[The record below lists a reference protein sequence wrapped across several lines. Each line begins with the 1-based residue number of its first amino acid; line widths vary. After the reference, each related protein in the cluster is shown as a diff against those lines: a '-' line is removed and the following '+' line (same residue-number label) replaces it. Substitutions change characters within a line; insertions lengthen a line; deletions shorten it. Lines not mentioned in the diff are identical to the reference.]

1 MGIPL
6 TVQIVSVV
14 VMSLMIWS
22 VEKESASI
30 DRSRDIS
37 SESLR
42 LAKLIY
48 DAEYELFSFL
58 ERLRQGVPSPPVLM
72 LRYKEKH
79 KAIEEHLHVLWNLSK
94 DRPKERPLVEKFVR
108 KTKTLLK
115 MMDMLKERMDGQNL
129 EGVFTLGT
137 IMAQSHEYLPELSY
151 LVEQLAIMGE
161 AEEPQAKFVAGLR
174 KYIVLVLLSSV
185 ALNIVVVL
193 VLFAQFN
200 RGTISRLAI
209 LMDNTKRLANH
220 QQLNPQL
227 QGEDEIGALDH
238 VFHEAADALE
248 AARQREIELMELKK
262 QIMSMVSHD
271 LRAPLMSIQISLDM
285 LESNMLGELPK
296 AAHEKVVASEQ
307 SVDRLVRM
315 INDLLDVEKLEA
327 GMMEMDL
334 RDVPLQVIIDRAVE
348 AVNELAKKK
357 GVEISC
363 NESEIEV
370 KGDGDRLIQ
379 VLVNFLS
386 NAIKFS
392 PENSK
397 IMINSRLDGDFA
409 ELRVIDS
416 GPGIPEEAR
425 AQIFERF
432 RQVKGQKG
440 MGGTGLGLAISKL
453 IVEMHGG
460 KIGVD
465 AAEDG
470 GSSFWFSIPAAKEVL
485 DEDDV

>member
-14 VMSLMIWS
+14 VMSFLLVS
-22 VEKESASI
+22 AQRESESI
-30 DRSRDIS
+30 DRSRDIAG
-37 SESLR
+37 ESLR

-58 ERLRQGVPSPPVLM
+58 ERMRQGVPSPPILM

-79 KAIEEHLHVLWNLSK
+79 KAIEEHLHIIWNLSK
-94 DRPKERPLVEKFVR
+94 DRPKERPLVEKFVK
-108 KTKTLLK
+108 KTKALLR
-115 MMDMLKERMDGQNL
+115 MMDRIKERMDGQNL
-129 EGVFTLGT
+129 EGVFTLGM
-137 IMAQSHEYLPELSY
+137 IMSQSQEYLPELSY
-151 LVEQLAIMGE
+151 LVEQLAIMAE
-161 AEEPQAKFVAGLR
+161 AEEPQAQVVKAL
-174 KYIVLVLLSSV
+174 KNYTLIALLASV
-185 ALNIVVVL
+185 AINIVVVL
-193 VLFAQFN
+193 ILFIQFN
-200 RGTISRLAI
+200 RGTISRLGI

-220 QQLNPQL
+220 QKLNPGL
-227 QGEDEIGALDH
+227 EGDDEIGELDR

-248 AARQREIELMELKK
+248 TARQRESELMELKK

-271 LRAPLMSIQISLDM
+271 LRAPLMSLQISLDM
-285 LESNMLGELPK
+285 LESNMLGELPQ
-296 AAHEKVVASEQ
+296 AAHDKIVASEQ

-327 GMMEMDL
+327 GMMEIDL
-334 RDVPLQVIIDRAVE
+334 RDLPLQVIIERAVE

-357 GVEISC
+357 GVAIVA

-379 VLVNFLS
+379 ILVNFLS

-397 IMINSRLDGDFA
+397 IEVNSRLNGDFA
-409 ELRVIDS
+409 EVRVNDR

-425 AQIFERF
+425 QQIFERF
-432 RQVKGQKG
+432 RQVKGQSGK
-440 MGGTGLGLAISKL
+440 GGTGLGLAISKL
-453 IVEMHGG
+453 IAEMHGG

-465 AAEDG
+465 GAEGG
-470 GSSFWFSIPAAKEVL
+470 GSSFWFTVPAAKEVL
-485 DEDDV
+485 DDE

>member
-14 VMSLMIWS
+14 VMSLMLWS
-22 VEKESASI
+22 VERESASI
-30 DRSRDIS
+30 DRSRDIA

-42 LAKLIY
+42 MAKLIY
-48 DAEYELFSFL
+48 DAEFELFSFL
-58 ERLRQGVPSPPVLM
+58 ERMRQGVPSPPILM

-79 KAIEEHLHVLWNLSK
+79 KAIEVHLHQLWNLAK
-94 DRPKERPLVEKFVR
+94 DRPKERPLVEKFVK
-108 KTKTLLK
+108 KTKSLLR
-115 MMDMLKERMDGQNL
+115 MMDQIKDRMDGQNL
-129 EGVFTLGT
+129 EGVFTLGM
-137 IMAQSHEYLPELSY
+137 IMSQSHEYLPELSY
-151 LVEQLAIMGE
+151 IVEQLAIMGE
-161 AEEPQAKFVAGLR
+161 AEEPQAKFVASLR
-174 KYIVLVLLSSV
+174 QYIVIVLLSSV
-185 ALNIVVVL
+185 VINIVVVL
-193 VLFAQFN
+193 ILFIQFN
-200 RGTISRLAI
+200 RGTISRLGI
-209 LMDNTKRLANH
+209 LMDNTRRLANH
-220 QQLNPQL
+220 QKLNPEL
-227 QGEDEIGALDH
+227 EGADEIGELDR

-271 LRAPLMSIQISLDM
+271 LRAPLMSLQISLDM
-285 LESNMLGELPK
+285 LESNMLGELPE
-296 AAHEKVVASEQ
+296 AAHQKVVQSEQ

-334 RDVPLQVIIDRAVE
+334 RDLPLQVIVDRAIA
-348 AVNELAKKK
+348 AVDELAKKK
-357 GVEISC
+357 GVDIVT
-363 NESEIEV
+363 NESELEV

-397 IMINSRLDGDFA
+397 ITLNTRLQGDFA
-409 ELRVIDS
+409 ELRVNDS

-425 AQIFERF
+425 LQVFERF
-432 RQVKGQKG
+432 RQIKGEKAK
-440 MGGTGLGLAISKL
+440 GGTGLGLAICKL

-465 AAEDG
+465 AAEG
-470 GSSFWFSIPAAKEVL
+470 GGASFWLTVPAVKETF
-485 DEDDV
+485 DDDV

>member
-425 AQIFERF
+425 VQIFERF

-440 MGGTGLGLAISKL
+440 KGGTGLGLAISKL